1 MPACNCN
8 LAWKLALVTQGKADP
23 ALLESYDAERA
34 PVGKQIVSRANKS
47 IEEFG
52 PIFEALG
59 LLNTR
64 DAAQMRANMEARK
77 AATPEAAQQREK
89 LRRAIAAK
97 TYEFNAHGVEMN
109 QRYVSSA
116 VVSDGT
122 PMPAWTRDPE
132 LYCQA
137 TTWPGAHLPHVW
149 LQREGEPVSTLDI
162 GGKGRFTV
170 LTGIGGEAWVDAA
183 RAAAERYGIA
193 VEAFVIG
200 PGREY
205 EDLFGDWAEA
215 REVGEAGCVLVRPDE
230 YVAWRAQDAAD
241 AEKRLID
248 VFGRILGRPAREMA
262 RAAE

>member
-1 MPACNCN
+1 
-8 LAWKLALVTQGKADP
+8 
-23 ALLESYDAERA
+23 
-34 PVGKQIVSRANKS
+34 
-47 IEEFG
+47 
-52 PIFEALG
+52 
-59 LLNTR
+59 LNTR
-64 DAAQMRANMEARK
+64 DAEQMRANMEARK
-77 AATPEAAQQREK
+77 AATPEATEQREK
-89 LRRAIAAK
+89 LRRSIAAK

-122 PMPAWTRDPE
+122 PAPPWTRDPE
-132 LYCQA
+132 LYYHP

-149 LQREGEPVSTLDI
+149 LQRDGRPVSTLDI
-162 GGKGRFTV
+162 AGKGRFTV
-170 LTGIGGEAWVDAA
+170 LTGIGGEVWVDAA
-183 RAAAERYGIA
+183 RAAVERYRVP
-193 VEAFVIG
+193 VEAYVIG

-241 AEKRLID
+241 AERRLLD

-262 RAAE
+262 RVGMHYRRRRGPEEMKDSSPPALPLNLDGGACQGAASLTLSPASKITG

>member
-1 MPACNCN
+1 
-8 LAWKLALVTQGKADP
+8 
-23 ALLESYDAERA
+23 
-34 PVGKQIVSRANKS
+34 
-47 IEEFG
+47 
-52 PIFEALG
+52 
-59 LLNTR
+59 
-64 DAAQMRANMEARK
+64 
-77 AATPEAAQQREK
+77 
-89 LRRAIAAK
+89 
-97 TYEFNAHGVEMN
+97 
-109 QRYVSSA
+109 
-116 VVSDGT
+116 
-122 PMPAWTRDPE
+122 
-132 LYCQA
+132 
-137 TTWPGAHLPHVW
+137 VW